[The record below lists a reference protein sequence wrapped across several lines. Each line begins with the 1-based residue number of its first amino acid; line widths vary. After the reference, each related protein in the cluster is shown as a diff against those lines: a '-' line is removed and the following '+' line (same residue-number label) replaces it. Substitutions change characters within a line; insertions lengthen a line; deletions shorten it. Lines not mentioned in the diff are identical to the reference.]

1 MITESKG
8 AVRNTIELGA
18 FLALGAAGGLFV
30 AWLKTSFGF
39 SPYWFVG
46 SGTALAIATTAWIVW
61 SVTRPCKPVF
71 VFDWVMG
78 VEGVMGLLILSVS
91 GLVALAALVW
101 NGTVLVLVS
110 VALLGLLFTILAY
123 VINHPPPTTW
133 DDEADL

>member
-18 FLALGAAGGLFV
+18 LLALGAAGGLFV

-46 SGTALAIATTAWIVW
+46 LGTALALSTTVW
-61 SVTRPCKPVF
+61 AMRLLTRPCKPVF
-71 VFDWVMG
+71 ILDWVAS
-78 VEGVMGLLILSVS
+78 VEGVIGLTALSVS

-101 NGTVLVLVS
+101 SGTVLVLVC
-110 VALLGLLFTILAY
+110 VAFVSLALKIIAYLLHHAP
-123 VINHPPPTTW
+123 VATW
-133 DDEADL
+133 DNEDGL